1 MKQCNVEAT
10 YGLIK
15 WEDNWVAFMDKMLQ
29 IKILQADTRSLYVP
43 VAIDKIVIDP
53 IKHLEIVANRK
64 KDENADDPEN
74 KELLMPIY
82 ADKET
87 NIIR

>member
-1 MKQCNVEAT
+1 
-10 YGLIK
+10 
-15 WEDNWVAFMDKMLQ
+15 MDKMLQ
-29 IKILQADTRSLYVP
+29 IKILQADTRLLYVP
-43 VAIDKIVIDP
+43 IAIEKIVIDP
-53 IKHLEIVANRK
+53 IKHLEDVEKRK
-64 KDENADDPEN
+64 TDENAGQQEN

>member
-1 MKQCNVEAT
+1 
-10 YGLIK
+10 
-15 WEDNWVAFMDKMLQ
+15 MDKMLQ
-29 IKILQADTRSLYVP
+29 IKILQADTRLLFVP
-43 VAIDKIVIDP
+43 IAIEKIVIDP
-53 IKHLEIVANRK
+53 IKHLEDVEKRK
-64 KDENADDPEN
+64 TDENAGQQEN